1 MNRSESES
9 PCKKALGLLA
19 GNKLQSVE
27 DIVDFAESLGL
38 SDAGRRVLEA
48 YVRLSEEK
56 VNISLRRL
64 AEKSGLN
71 ILEVG
76 RTYRTEIRPLINAV
90 ERSGGSML
98 EIMPITDSLIV
109 VEKERIL
116 LNKNKEFIMESLR
129 SGKIRSYE
137 DAIGTLQGRTR
148 APRKR
153 VMRYLNK
160 WGIKSRTFHA
170 FQEQARKENK

>member
-1 MNRSESES
+1 
-9 PCKKALGLLA
+9 
-19 GNKLQSVE
+19 
-27 DIVDFAESLGL
+27 
-38 SDAGRRVLEA
+38 
-48 YVRLSEEK
+48 
-56 VNISLRRL
+56 
-64 AEKSGLN
+64 
-71 ILEVG
+71 
-76 RTYRTEIRPLINAV
+76 
-90 ERSGGSML
+90 ML